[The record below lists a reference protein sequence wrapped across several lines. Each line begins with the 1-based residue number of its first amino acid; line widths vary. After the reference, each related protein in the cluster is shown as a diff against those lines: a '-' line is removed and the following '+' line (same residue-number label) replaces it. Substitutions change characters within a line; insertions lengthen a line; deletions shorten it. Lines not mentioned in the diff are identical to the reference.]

1 MKFLLWCLL
10 TVWCAL
16 VLEMTFS
23 DVLPR
28 GAMFVP
34 LVGAIL
40 LWAPTV
46 RGLMTG
52 GLLLLLDWIARPTL
66 LPVVPF
72 LIPVLATAMVAVR
85 GSNRLYQQPRV
96 RMRLP
101 EAFQL
106 PCLVAIAMLCDQ
118 LSQIPINTWQSWD
131 LALWGAWQKLQPVML
146 VAIPLSAGLALLM
159 KLAEETGLRRVTT

>member
-10 TVWCAL
+10 TAWCAL
-16 VLEMTFS
+16 VLEMAFS
-23 DVLPR
+23 DVLLR
-28 GAMFVP
+28 GAIFVP

-66 LPVVPF
+66 MPVVPF
-72 LIPVLATAMVAVR
+72 LIPVVATAMVAVR
-85 GSNRLYQQPRV
+85 GTSRLYQQPRV

-106 PCLVAIAMLCDQ
+106 PCLVVIAMLCDQ
-118 LSQIPINTWQSWD
+118 VSQIPISAWQSWE
-131 LALWGAWQKLQPVML
+131 LVLWGAWQKLQPVML
-146 VAIPLSAGLALLM
+146 VAVPLSAGLALLM
-159 KLAEETGLRRVTT
+159 KLAEETGLRRVTA